1 MKIIS
6 LQFKNIHSLRGEHSV
21 RFDEP
26 PLRGAGL
33 ILITGPTGAGK
44 STLLDVISLALF
56 NQIPRLPDISKKMV
70 SDLNS
75 IMTHHSKE
83 AWASVTYES
92 KGQRYV
98 SKWSIEVNRNG
109 NLNDYHMEIWHEN
122 GQQILDL
129 KKSEVPQKNAELIG
143 LNYPQFVK
151 SIVLSQGEFAQFLKA
166 KQEDRAELLEKI
178 TGTDI
183 YRSLGKKAFEKHKE
197 VRQQYAAIHELI
209 QQLPQTSEEEL
220 TGMQENILVIDQ
232 QLISLHQTTEKLISW
247 VHQTEL
253 FEKKKGAVVEI
264 SRQLAEWH
272 LRSDEVQLDKNKLTQ
287 HESLLSISGELSL
300 IRSAHQEKDLLVK
313 EVNDLDIKISNV
325 SKDRKQLELALS
337 SQLQIEWNHTVVK
350 DKLFAIRQE
359 MNRLDGEILRLRTL
373 GDQLRSQTEELTAQL
388 PASLKQWQ
396 ESKIAPTQALSA
408 LNQLRKE
415 AISKIALTDG
425 ADVNVIRQQLTDDQN
440 IKTKFQELKFWL
452 HKSQEADQE
461 MLQLKKVVEGEVV
474 QLSQLQ
480 KEIESHQ
487 QSVNSISSQV
497 GQLKSDQELR
507 MRQIDLNEW
516 RSRLQPDQP
525 CPLCGSLSHPYCDQQ
540 LVFEIGHLSIDL
552 SLKEQELKQVEQQ
565 LQKCMNEEAATKV
578 KIQMQRQQL
587 EKKEEEKIKIA
598 HTIASLSTEKL
609 TTEDIDQKMQKL
621 ENDIMCRQQAVQGY
635 ESLLQIAPLEKVF
648 TDLDETLTAFLR
660 IKKERETALP
670 TAAQWETWQKDLDRT
685 LLLAQEEERVREMI
699 AALKERMI
707 KREKE
712 SEELISKIGSRLQ
725 ELGLADYATAIDTM
739 LDQATYEQ
747 IKEAVNSHEQ
757 KGASLRNTLDIL
769 NNELSVLEAAIPKN
783 ADGNLYRT
791 ELATRKREA
800 AELAEKRGGIQEQI
814 KQWHQFKEQAKHLEI
829 EKKNIETS
837 LRKFEMLN
845 QLIGDSMGKQYAN
858 FAQELTM
865 QQIILLANRR
875 LTALSDRYV
884 LVSPGEESRSDLFVR
899 DLYLGGTERSVKT
912 LSGGETFILSL
923 ALALSLSDLASRNVK
938 LDCLFIDEGFGT
950 LDGDTLDIVIS
961 TLERL
966 QEESD
971 KTIAII
977 SHVDSLKERI
987 NSQIR
992 LIRDSSGLSS
1002 LQIV

>member
-6 LQFKNIHSLRGEHSV
+6 LQFKNIHSLRGEHTV
-21 RFDEP
+21 RFDKP
-26 PLRGAGL
+26 PLQGAGL

-70 SDLNS
+70 GDLNS

-143 LNYPQFVK
+143 LNYQQFVK

-166 KQEDRAELLEKI
+166 KHEDRAELLEKI

-183 YRSLGKKAFEKHKE
+183 YRSLGKKAYEKHKE
-197 VRQQYAAIHELI
+197 VRQQFAAIHDLI
-209 QQLPQTSEEEL
+209 QQLPSTSNEEFEI
-220 TGMQENILVIDQ
+220 MQAKILSIDQ
-232 QLISLHQTTEKLISW
+232 QLISLHQSTEQLISW
-247 VHQTEL
+247 VYQIEQYQ
-253 FEKKKGAVVEI
+253 KKKGSVAETSLQLVEWQTKSLELQI
-264 SRQLAEWH
+264 E
-272 LRSDEVQLDKNKLTQ
+272 KNKLTQ

-300 IRSAHQEKDLLVK
+300 IRSAINEKEQLVV
-313 EVNDLDIKISNV
+313 EVNDLDNKIASV
-325 SKDRKQLELALS
+325 THERKQLEQNLS
-337 SQLQIEWNHTVVK
+337 SKLQISWDATAIKE
-350 DKLFAIRQE
+350 KLFSIRQD
-359 MNRLDGEILRLRTL
+359 MNRLDVEIQRLRAF
-373 GDQLRSQTEELTAQL
+373 GDQLRNQTEDLTSKL
-388 PASLKQWQ
+388 PVSLKKWQ
-396 ESKIAPTQALSA
+396 ESKIAPAQALMA
-408 LNQLRKE
+408 LSQLRKE
-415 AISKIALTDG
+415 ANEKIGQCSSDINT
-425 ADVNVIRQQLTDDQN
+425 IRQQLTEDQN
-440 IKTKFQELKFWL
+440 TKSNFQELKFL
-452 HKSQEADQE
+452 LLKINEADLE
-461 MLQLKKVVEGEVV
+461 ILHLKKEIDSELE
-474 QLSQLQ
+474 QFTRIQ
-480 KEIESHQ
+480 KDIESHQ
-487 QSVNSISSQV
+487 QVVISTSAQVSQ
-497 GQLKSDQELR
+497 LRSDQEQR

-516 RSRLQPDQP
+516 RSRLQADQP
-525 CPLCGSLSHPYCDQQ
+525 CPLCGSLSHPYCDQH
-540 LVFEIGHLSIDL
+540 LVFDIGNLEVEAR
-552 SLKEQELKQVEQQ
+552 LKEQELKQVELL
-565 LQKCMNEEAATKV
+565 LQKSQNQAAAAQT
-578 KIQMQRQQL
+578 KIQLHQKQL
-587 EKKEEEKIKIA
+587 AKSEEEKIKTGQ
-598 HTIASLSTEKL
+598 TIASHSTEEL
-609 TTEDIDQKMQKL
+609 TILVIEQKMQQL
-621 ENDIMCRQQAVQGY
+621 EVDIMTRQKAVQGL
-635 ESLLQIAPLEKVF
+635 ETLLQIAPLEKLF
-648 TDLDETLTAFLR
+648 TDLDDTLNAFLKV
-660 IKKERETALP
+660 KKERETTLP
-670 TAAQWETWQKDLDRT
+670 TAAQWESWQKDLDRT
-685 LLLAQEEERVREMI
+685 LMLMQDEVNIREKVLAMKDRI
-699 AALKERMI
+699 T

-712 SEELISKIGSRLQ
+712 SEKLISQIGPRLQ
-725 ELGLADYATAIDTM
+725 ELGLSDHATALDT
-739 LDQATYEQ
+739 LLEPSVYEQ
-747 IKEAVNSHEQ
+747 IKAAVISHEQ
-757 KGASLRNTLDIL
+757 KGATLSNTLQVL
-769 NNELSVLEAAIPKN
+769 NKELSVLEATIPEN
-783 ADGNLYRT
+783 ADGNLYRM
-791 ELATRKREA
+791 ELAVKKSEA
-800 AELAEKRGGIQEQI
+800 TELAEKRGGIQEQI
-814 KQWHQFKEQAKHLEI
+814 KQWHQFKEQANHLEV
-829 EKKNIETS
+829 EKKNIEKS

-875 LTALSDRYV
+875 LSTLSDRYV
-884 LVSPGEESRSDLFVR
+884 LVSSGEESRSDLFVR
-899 DLYLGGTERSVKT
+899 DLYLGGIERSVKT

-950 LDGDTLDIVIS
+950 LDVDTLDTVIS

-992 LIRDSSGLSS
+992 LIRDASGLSS

>member
-6 LQFKNIHSLRGEHSV
+6 LQFKNIHSLRGEHTV
-21 RFDEP
+21 RFDKP
-26 PLRGAGL
+26 PLQGAGL

-70 SDLNS
+70 GDLNS

-143 LNYPQFVK
+143 LNYQQFVK

-166 KQEDRAELLEKI
+166 KHEDRAELLEKI

-183 YRSLGKKAFEKHKE
+183 YRSLGKKAYEKHKE
-197 VRQQYAAIHELI
+197 VRQQFAAIHDLI
-209 QQLPQTSEEEL
+209 QQLPSTSNEEFEI
-220 TGMQENILVIDQ
+220 MQAKILSIDQ
-232 QLISLHQTTEKLISW
+232 QLISLHQSTEQLISW
-247 VHQTEL
+247 VYQIEQYQ
-253 FEKKKGAVVEI
+253 KKKGSVAETSLQLVEWQTKSLELQI
-264 SRQLAEWH
+264 E
-272 LRSDEVQLDKNKLTQ
+272 KNKLTQ

-300 IRSAHQEKDLLVK
+300 IRSAINEKEQLVV
-313 EVNDLDIKISNV
+313 EVNDLDNKIASV
-325 SKDRKQLELALS
+325 THERKQLEQNLS
-337 SQLQIEWNHTVVK
+337 SKLQISWDATAIKE
-350 DKLFAIRQE
+350 KLFSIRQD
-359 MNRLDGEILRLRTL
+359 MNRLDVEIQRLRAF
-373 GDQLRSQTEELTAQL
+373 GDQLRNQTEDLTSKL
-388 PASLKQWQ
+388 PVSLKKWQ
-396 ESKIAPTQALSA
+396 ESKIAPAQALMA
-408 LNQLRKE
+408 LSQLRKE
-415 AISKIALTDG
+415 ANEKIGQCSSDINT
-425 ADVNVIRQQLTDDQN
+425 IRQQLTEDQN
-440 IKTKFQELKFWL
+440 TKSNFQELKFL
-452 HKSQEADQE
+452 LLKINEADLE
-461 MLQLKKVVEGEVV
+461 ILHLKKEIDSELE
-474 QLSQLQ
+474 QFTRIQ
-480 KEIESHQ
+480 KDIESHQ
-487 QSVNSISSQV
+487 QVVISTSAQVSQ
-497 GQLKSDQELR
+497 LRSDQEQR

-516 RSRLQPDQP
+516 RSRLQADQP
-525 CPLCGSLSHPYCDQQ
+525 CPLCGSLSHPYCDQH
-540 LVFEIGHLSIDL
+540 LVFDIGNLEVEAR
-552 SLKEQELKQVEQQ
+552 LKEQELKQVELL
-565 LQKCMNEEAATKV
+565 LQKSQNQAAAAQT
-578 KIQMQRQQL
+578 KIQLHQKQL
-587 EKKEEEKIKIA
+587 AKSEEEKIKTGQ
-598 HTIASLSTEKL
+598 TIASHSTEEL
-609 TTEDIDQKMQKL
+609 TILVIEQKMQQL
-621 ENDIMCRQQAVQGY
+621 EVDIMTRQKAVQGL
-635 ESLLQIAPLEKVF
+635 ETLLQIAPLEKLF
-648 TDLDETLTAFLR
+648 TDLDDTLNTFLKV
-660 IKKERETALP
+660 KKERETTLP
-670 TAAQWETWQKDLDRT
+670 TAAQWESWQKDLDRT
-685 LLLAQEEERVREMI
+685 LMLMQDEVNIREKVLAMKDRI
-699 AALKERMI
+699 T

-712 SEELISKIGSRLQ
+712 SEKLISQIGPRLQ
-725 ELGLADYATAIDTM
+725 ELGLSDHATALDT
-739 LDQATYEQ
+739 LLEPSVYEQ
-747 IKEAVNSHEQ
+747 IKAAVISHEQ
-757 KGASLRNTLDIL
+757 KGATLSNTLQVL
-769 NNELSVLEAAIPKN
+769 NKELSVLEATIPEN
-783 ADGNLYRT
+783 ADGNLYRM
-791 ELATRKREA
+791 ELAVKKSEA
-800 AELAEKRGGIQEQI
+800 TELAEKRGGIQEQI
-814 KQWHQFKEQAKHLEI
+814 KQWHQFKEQANHLEV
-829 EKKNIETS
+829 EKKNIEKS

-875 LTALSDRYV
+875 LSTLSDRYV
-884 LVSPGEESRSDLFVR
+884 LVSSGEESRSDLFVR
-899 DLYLGGTERSVKT
+899 DLYLGGIERSVKT

-950 LDGDTLDIVIS
+950 LDVDTLDTVIS

-992 LIRDSSGLSS
+992 LIRDASGLSS

>member
-6 LQFKNIHSLRGEHSV
+6 LQFKNIHSLRGEHTV
-21 RFDEP
+21 RFDKP
-26 PLRGAGL
+26 PLQGAGL

-70 SDLNS
+70 GDLNS

-143 LNYPQFVK
+143 LNYQQFVK

-166 KQEDRAELLEKI
+166 KHEDRAELLEKI

-183 YRSLGKKAFEKHKE
+183 YRSLGKKAYEKHKE
-197 VRQQYAAIHELI
+197 VRQQFAAIHDLI
-209 QQLPQTSEEEL
+209 QQLPSTSNEEFEI
-220 TGMQENILVIDQ
+220 MQAKILSIDQ
-232 QLISLHQTTEKLISW
+232 QLISLHQSTEQLISW
-247 VHQTEL
+247 VYQIEQYQ
-253 FEKKKGAVVEI
+253 KKKGSVAETSLQLVEWQTKSLELQI
-264 SRQLAEWH
+264 E
-272 LRSDEVQLDKNKLTQ
+272 KNKLTQ

-300 IRSAHQEKDLLVK
+300 IRSAINEKEQLVV
-313 EVNDLDIKISNV
+313 EVNDLDNKIASV
-325 SKDRKQLELALS
+325 THERKQLEQNLS
-337 SQLQIEWNHTVVK
+337 SKLQISWDATAIKE
-350 DKLFAIRQE
+350 KLFSIRQD
-359 MNRLDGEILRLRTL
+359 MNRLDVEIQRLRAF
-373 GDQLRSQTEELTAQL
+373 GDQLRNQTEDLTSKL
-388 PASLKQWQ
+388 PVSLKKWQ
-396 ESKIAPTQALSA
+396 ESKIAPAQALMA
-408 LNQLRKE
+408 LSQLRKE
-415 AISKIALTDG
+415 ANEKIGQCSSDINT
-425 ADVNVIRQQLTDDQN
+425 IRQQLTEDQN
-440 IKTKFQELKFWL
+440 TKSNFQELKFL
-452 HKSQEADQE
+452 LLKINEADLE
-461 MLQLKKVVEGEVV
+461 ILHLKKEIDSELE
-474 QLSQLQ
+474 QFTRIQ
-480 KEIESHQ
+480 KDIESHQ
-487 QSVNSISSQV
+487 QVVISTSAQVSQ
-497 GQLKSDQELR
+497 LRSDQEQR

-516 RSRLQPDQP
+516 RSRLQADQP
-525 CPLCGSLSHPYCDQQ
+525 CPLCGSLSHPYCDQH
-540 LVFEIGHLSIDL
+540 LVFDIGNLEVEAR
-552 SLKEQELKQVEQQ
+552 LKEQELKQVELL
-565 LQKCMNEEAATKV
+565 LQKSQNQAAAAQT
-578 KIQMQRQQL
+578 KIQLHQKQL
-587 EKKEEEKIKIA
+587 AKSEEEKIKTGQ
-598 HTIASLSTEKL
+598 TIASHSTEEL
-609 TTEDIDQKMQKL
+609 TILVIEQKMQQL
-621 ENDIMCRQQAVQGY
+621 EVDIMTRQKAVQGL
-635 ESLLQIAPLEKVF
+635 ETLLQIAPLEKLF
-648 TDLDETLTAFLR
+648 TDLDDTLNTFLKV
-660 IKKERETALP
+660 KKERETTLP
-670 TAAQWETWQKDLDRT
+670 TAAQWESWQKDLDRT
-685 LLLAQEEERVREMI
+685 LMLMQDEVNIREKVLAMKDRI
-699 AALKERMI
+699 T

-712 SEELISKIGSRLQ
+712 SEKLISQIGPRLQ
-725 ELGLADYATAIDTM
+725 ELGLSDHATALDT
-739 LDQATYEQ
+739 LLEPSVYEQ
-747 IKEAVNSHEQ
+747 IKAAVISHEQ
-757 KGASLRNTLDIL
+757 KGATLSNTLEVL
-769 NNELSVLEAAIPKN
+769 NKELSVLEATIPEN
-783 ADGNLYRT
+783 ADGNLYRM
-791 ELATRKREA
+791 ELAVKKSEA
-800 AELAEKRGGIQEQI
+800 TELAEKRGGIQEQI
-814 KQWHQFKEQAKHLEI
+814 KQWHQFKEQANHLEV
-829 EKKNIETS
+829 EKKNIEKS

-875 LTALSDRYV
+875 LSTLSDRYV
-884 LVSPGEESRSDLFVR
+884 LVSSGEESRSDLFVR
-899 DLYLGGTERSVKT
+899 DLYLGGIERSVKT

-950 LDGDTLDIVIS
+950 LDVDTLDTVIS

-992 LIRDSSGLSS
+992 LIRDASGLSS

>member
-6 LQFKNIHSLRGEHSV
+6 LQFKNIHSLRGEHTV
-21 RFDEP
+21 RFDKP
-26 PLRGAGL
+26 PLQGAGL

-70 SDLNS
+70 GDLNS

-143 LNYPQFVK
+143 LNYQQFVK

-166 KQEDRAELLEKI
+166 KHEDRAELLEKI

-183 YRSLGKKAFEKHKE
+183 YRSLGKKAYEKHKE
-197 VRQQYAAIHELI
+197 VRQQFAAIHDLI
-209 QQLPQTSEEEL
+209 QQLPSTSNEEFEI
-220 TGMQENILVIDQ
+220 MQAKILSIDQ
-232 QLISLHQTTEKLISW
+232 QLISLHQSTEQLISW
-247 VHQTEL
+247 VYQIEQYQ
-253 FEKKKGAVVEI
+253 KKKGSVAETSLQLVEWQTKSLELQI
-264 SRQLAEWH
+264 E
-272 LRSDEVQLDKNKLTQ
+272 KNKLTQ

-300 IRSAHQEKDLLVK
+300 IRSAINEKEQLVV
-313 EVNDLDIKISNV
+313 EVNDLDNKIASV
-325 SKDRKQLELALS
+325 THERKQLEQNLS
-337 SQLQIEWNHTVVK
+337 SKLQISWDATAIKE
-350 DKLFAIRQE
+350 KLFSIRQD
-359 MNRLDGEILRLRTL
+359 MNRLDVEIQRLRAF
-373 GDQLRSQTEELTAQL
+373 GDQLRNQTEDLTSKL
-388 PASLKQWQ
+388 PVSLKKWQ
-396 ESKIAPTQALSA
+396 ESKIAPAQALMA
-408 LNQLRKE
+408 LSQLRKE
-415 AISKIALTDG
+415 ANEKIGQCSSDINT
-425 ADVNVIRQQLTDDQN
+425 IRQQLTEDQN
-440 IKTKFQELKFWL
+440 TKSNFQELKFL
-452 HKSQEADQE
+452 LLKINEADLE
-461 MLQLKKVVEGEVV
+461 ILHLKKEIDSELE
-474 QLSQLQ
+474 QFTRIQ
-480 KEIESHQ
+480 KDIESHQ
-487 QSVNSISSQV
+487 QAVISTSAQVSQ
-497 GQLKSDQELR
+497 LRSDQEQR

-516 RSRLQPDQP
+516 RSRLQADQP
-525 CPLCGSLSHPYCDQQ
+525 CPLCGSLSHPYCDQH
-540 LVFEIGHLSIDL
+540 LVFDIGNLEVEAR
-552 SLKEQELKQVEQQ
+552 LKEQELKQVELL
-565 LQKCMNEEAATKV
+565 LQKSQNEAAAGQT
-578 KIQMQRQQL
+578 KIQLHQKQL
-587 EKKEEEKIKIA
+587 AKSEEEKIKTGQ
-598 HTIASLSTEKL
+598 TIASHSTEEL
-609 TTEDIDQKMQKL
+609 TILVIEQKMQQL
-621 ENDIMCRQQAVQGY
+621 EVDIMTRQTAVQGL
-635 ESLLQIAPLEKVF
+635 ETLLQIAPLEKLF
-648 TDLDETLTAFLR
+648 TDLDDTLNAFLKV
-660 IKKERETALP
+660 KKERETTLP
-670 TAAQWETWQKDLDRT
+670 TAAQWESWQKDLDRT
-685 LLLAQEEERVREMI
+685 LMLMQDEVNIREKVLAMKDRI
-699 AALKERMI
+699 T

-712 SEELISKIGSRLQ
+712 SEKLISQIGPRLQ
-725 ELGLADYATAIDTM
+725 ELGLSDHATALDT
-739 LDQATYEQ
+739 LLEPSVYEQ
-747 IKEAVNSHEQ
+747 IKAAVISHEQ
-757 KGASLRNTLDIL
+757 KGATLSNTLEVL
-769 NNELSVLEAAIPKN
+769 NKELSVLEATIPEN
-783 ADGNLYRT
+783 ADGNLYRM
-791 ELATRKREA
+791 ELAVKKSEA
-800 AELAEKRGGIQEQI
+800 TELAEKRGGIQEQI
-814 KQWHQFKEQAKHLEI
+814 KQWHQFKEQANHLDV
-829 EKKNIETS
+829 EKKNIEKS

-875 LTALSDRYV
+875 LSTLSDRYV
-884 LVSPGEESRSDLFVR
+884 LVSSGEESRSDLFVR
-899 DLYLGGTERSVKT
+899 DLYLGGIERSVKT

-950 LDGDTLDIVIS
+950 LDVDTLDTVIS

-992 LIRDSSGLSS
+992 LIRDASGLSS

>member
-6 LQFKNIHSLRGEHSV
+6 LQFKNIHSLRGEHTV
-21 RFDEP
+21 RFDKP
-26 PLRGAGL
+26 PLQGAGL

-70 SDLNS
+70 GDLNS

-143 LNYPQFVK
+143 LNYQQFVK

-166 KQEDRAELLEKI
+166 KHEDRAELLEKI

-183 YRSLGKKAFEKHKE
+183 YRSLGKKAYEKHKE
-197 VRQQYAAIHELI
+197 VRQQFAAIHDLI
-209 QQLPQTSEEEL
+209 QQLPSTSNEEFEI
-220 TGMQENILVIDQ
+220 MQAKILSIDQ
-232 QLISLHQTTEKLISW
+232 QLISLHQSTEQLISW
-247 VHQTEL
+247 VYQIEQYQ
-253 FEKKKGAVVEI
+253 KKKGSVAETSLQLVEWQTKSLELQI
-264 SRQLAEWH
+264 E
-272 LRSDEVQLDKNKLTQ
+272 KNKLTQ

-300 IRSAHQEKDLLVK
+300 IRSAINEKEQLVV
-313 EVNDLDIKISNV
+313 EVNDLDNKIASV
-325 SKDRKQLELALS
+325 THERKQLEQNLS
-337 SQLQIEWNHTVVK
+337 SKLQISWDATAIKE
-350 DKLFAIRQE
+350 KLFSIRQD
-359 MNRLDGEILRLRTL
+359 MNRLDVEIQRLRAF
-373 GDQLRSQTEELTAQL
+373 GDQLRNQTEDLTSKL
-388 PASLKQWQ
+388 PVSLKKWQ
-396 ESKIAPTQALSA
+396 ESKIAPAQALMA
-408 LNQLRKE
+408 LSQLRKE
-415 AISKIALTDG
+415 ANEKIGQCSSDINT
-425 ADVNVIRQQLTDDQN
+425 IRQQLTEDQN
-440 IKTKFQELKFWL
+440 TKSNFQELKFL
-452 HKSQEADQE
+452 LLKINEADLE
-461 MLQLKKVVEGEVV
+461 ILHLKKEIDSELE
-474 QLSQLQ
+474 QFTRIQ
-480 KEIESHQ
+480 KDIESHQ
-487 QSVNSISSQV
+487 QVVISTSAQVSQ
-497 GQLKSDQELR
+497 LRSDQEQR

-516 RSRLQPDQP
+516 RSRLQADQP
-525 CPLCGSLSHPYCDQQ
+525 CPLCGSLSHPYCDQH
-540 LVFEIGHLSIDL
+540 LVFDIGNLEVEAR
-552 SLKEQELKQVEQQ
+552 LKEQELKQVELL
-565 LQKCMNEEAATKV
+565 LQKSQNEAAAGQT
-578 KIQMQRQQL
+578 KIQLHQKQL
-587 EKKEEEKIKIA
+587 AKSEEEKIKTGQ
-598 HTIASLSTEKL
+598 TIASHSTEEL
-609 TTEDIDQKMQKL
+609 TILVIEQKMQQL
-621 ENDIMCRQQAVQGY
+621 EVDIMTRQTAVQGL
-635 ESLLQIAPLEKVF
+635 ETLLQIAPLEKLF
-648 TDLDETLTAFLR
+648 TDLDDTLNAFLKV
-660 IKKERETALP
+660 KKERETTLP
-670 TAAQWETWQKDLDRT
+670 TAAQWESWQKDLDRT
-685 LLLAQEEERVREMI
+685 LMLMQDEVNIREKVLAMKDRI
-699 AALKERMI
+699 T

-712 SEELISKIGSRLQ
+712 SEKLISQIGPRLQ
-725 ELGLADYATAIDTM
+725 ELGLSDHATALDT
-739 LDQATYEQ
+739 LLEPSVYEQ
-747 IKEAVNSHEQ
+747 IKAAVISHEQ
-757 KGASLRNTLDIL
+757 KGATLSNTLEVL
-769 NNELSVLEAAIPKN
+769 NKELSVLEATIPEN
-783 ADGNLYRT
+783 ADGNLYRM
-791 ELATRKREA
+791 ELAVKKSEA
-800 AELAEKRGGIQEQI
+800 TELAEKRGGIQEQI
-814 KQWHQFKEQAKHLEI
+814 KQWHQFKEQANHLDV
-829 EKKNIETS
+829 EKKNIEKS

-875 LTALSDRYV
+875 LSTLSDRYV
-884 LVSPGEESRSDLFVR
+884 LVSSGEESRSDLFVR
-899 DLYLGGTERSVKT
+899 DLYLGGIERSVKT

-950 LDGDTLDIVIS
+950 LDVDTLDTVIS

-992 LIRDSSGLSS
+992 LIRDASGLSS

>member
-6 LQFKNIHSLRGEHSV
+6 LQFKNIHSLRGEHTV
-21 RFDEP
+21 RFDKP
-26 PLRGAGL
+26 PLQGAGL

-70 SDLNS
+70 GDLNS

-143 LNYPQFVK
+143 LNYQQFVK

-166 KQEDRAELLEKI
+166 KHEDRAELLEKI

-183 YRSLGKKAFEKHKE
+183 YRSLGKKAYEKHKE
-197 VRQQYAAIHELI
+197 VRQQFAAIHDLI
-209 QQLPQTSEEEL
+209 QQLPSTSNEEFEI
-220 TGMQENILVIDQ
+220 MQAKILSIDQ
-232 QLISLHQTTEKLISW
+232 QLISLHQSTEQLISW
-247 VHQTEL
+247 VYQIEQYQ
-253 FEKKKGAVVEI
+253 KKKGSVAETSLQLVEWQTKSLELQI
-264 SRQLAEWH
+264 E
-272 LRSDEVQLDKNKLTQ
+272 KNKLTQ

-300 IRSAHQEKDLLVK
+300 IRSAINEKEQLVV
-313 EVNDLDIKISNV
+313 EVNDLDNKIASV
-325 SKDRKQLELALS
+325 THERKQLEQNLS
-337 SQLQIEWNHTVVK
+337 SKLQISWDATAIKE
-350 DKLFAIRQE
+350 KLFSIRQD
-359 MNRLDGEILRLRTL
+359 MNRLDVEIQRLRAF
-373 GDQLRSQTEELTAQL
+373 GDQLRNQTEDLTSKL
-388 PASLKQWQ
+388 PVSLKKWQ
-396 ESKIAPTQALSA
+396 ESKIAPAQALMA
-408 LNQLRKE
+408 LSQLRKE
-415 AISKIALTDG
+415 ANEKIGQCSSDINT
-425 ADVNVIRQQLTDDQN
+425 IRQQLTEDQN
-440 IKTKFQELKFWL
+440 TKSNFQELKFL
-452 HKSQEADQE
+452 LLKINEADLE
-461 MLQLKKVVEGEVV
+461 ILHLKKEIDSELE
-474 QLSQLQ
+474 QFTRIQ
-480 KEIESHQ
+480 KDIESHQ
-487 QSVNSISSQV
+487 QVVISTSAQVSQ
-497 GQLKSDQELR
+497 LRSDQEQR

-516 RSRLQPDQP
+516 RSRLQADQP
-525 CPLCGSLSHPYCDQQ
+525 CPLCGSLSHPYCDQH
-540 LVFEIGHLSIDL
+540 LVFDIGNLEVEAR
-552 SLKEQELKQVEQQ
+552 LKEQELKQVELL
-565 LQKCMNEEAATKV
+565 LQKSQNQAAAAQT
-578 KIQMQRQQL
+578 KIQLHQKQL
-587 EKKEEEKIKIA
+587 AKSEEEKIKTGQ
-598 HTIASLSTEKL
+598 TIASHSTEEL
-609 TTEDIDQKMQKL
+609 TILVIEQKMQQL
-621 ENDIMCRQQAVQGY
+621 EVDIMTRQKAVQGL
-635 ESLLQIAPLEKVF
+635 ETLLQIAPLEKLF
-648 TDLDETLTAFLR
+648 TDLDDTLNTFLKV
-660 IKKERETALP
+660 KKERETTLP
-670 TAAQWETWQKDLDRT
+670 TAAQWESWQKDLDRT
-685 LLLAQEEERVREMI
+685 LMLMQDEVNIREKVLAMKDRI
-699 AALKERMI
+699 T

-712 SEELISKIGSRLQ
+712 SEKLISQIGPRLQ
-725 ELGLADYATAIDTM
+725 ELGLSDHATALDT
-739 LDQATYEQ
+739 LLEPSVYEQ
-747 IKEAVNSHEQ
+747 IKAAVISHEQ
-757 KGASLRNTLDIL
+757 KGATLSNTLEVL
-769 NNELSVLEAAIPKN
+769 NKELSVLEATIPEN
-783 ADGNLYRT
+783 ADGNLYRM
-791 ELATRKREA
+791 ELAVKKSEA
-800 AELAEKRGGIQEQI
+800 TEIAEKRGGIQEQI
-814 KQWHQFKEQAKHLEI
+814 KQWHQFKEQANHLEV
-829 EKKNIETS
+829 EKKNIEKS

-875 LTALSDRYV
+875 LSTLSDRYV
-884 LVSPGEESRSDLFVR
+884 LVSSGEESRSDLFVR
-899 DLYLGGTERSVKT
+899 DLYLGGIERSVKT

-950 LDGDTLDIVIS
+950 LDVDTLDTVIS

-992 LIRDSSGLSS
+992 LIRDASGLSS

>member
-6 LQFKNIHSLRGEHSV
+6 LQFKNIHSLRGEHTV
-21 RFDEP
+21 RFDKP
-26 PLRGAGL
+26 PLQGAGL

-70 SDLNS
+70 GDLNS

-143 LNYPQFVK
+143 LNYQQFVK

-166 KQEDRAELLEKI
+166 KHEDRAELLEKI

-183 YRSLGKKAFEKHKE
+183 YRSLGKKAYEKHKE
-197 VRQQYAAIHELI
+197 VRQQFAAIHDLI
-209 QQLPQTSEEEL
+209 QQLPSTSNEEFEI
-220 TGMQENILVIDQ
+220 MQAKILSIDQ
-232 QLISLHQTTEKLISW
+232 QLISLHQSTEQLISW
-247 VHQTEL
+247 VYQIEQYQ
-253 FEKKKGAVVEI
+253 KKKGSVAETSLQLVEWQTKSLELQI
-264 SRQLAEWH
+264 E
-272 LRSDEVQLDKNKLTQ
+272 KNKLTQ

-300 IRSAHQEKDLLVK
+300 IRSAINEKEQLVV
-313 EVNDLDIKISNV
+313 EVNDLDNKIASV
-325 SKDRKQLELALS
+325 THERKQLEQNLS
-337 SQLQIEWNHTVVK
+337 SKLQISWDATAIKE
-350 DKLFAIRQE
+350 KLFSIRQD
-359 MNRLDGEILRLRTL
+359 MNRLDVEIQRLRAF
-373 GDQLRSQTEELTAQL
+373 GDQLRNQTEDLTSKL
-388 PASLKQWQ
+388 PVSLKKWQ
-396 ESKIAPTQALSA
+396 ESKIAPAQALMA
-408 LNQLRKE
+408 LSQLRKE
-415 AISKIALTDG
+415 ANEKIGQCSSDINT
-425 ADVNVIRQQLTDDQN
+425 IRQQLTEDQN
-440 IKTKFQELKFWL
+440 TKSNFQELKFL
-452 HKSQEADQE
+452 LLKINEADLE
-461 MLQLKKVVEGEVV
+461 ILHLKKEIDSELE
-474 QLSQLQ
+474 QFTRIQ
-480 KEIESHQ
+480 KDIESHQ
-487 QSVNSISSQV
+487 QVVISTSAQVSQ
-497 GQLKSDQELR
+497 LRSDQEQR

-516 RSRLQPDQP
+516 RSRLQADQP
-525 CPLCGSLSHPYCDQQ
+525 CPLCGSLSHPYCDQH
-540 LVFEIGHLSIDL
+540 LVFDIGNLEVEAR
-552 SLKEQELKQVEQQ
+552 LKEQELKQVELL
-565 LQKCMNEEAATKV
+565 LQKSQNQAAAAQT
-578 KIQMQRQQL
+578 KIQLHQKQL
-587 EKKEEEKIKIA
+587 AKSEEEKIKTGQ
-598 HTIASLSTEKL
+598 TIASHSTEEL
-609 TTEDIDQKMQKL
+609 TILVIEQKMQRL
-621 ENDIMCRQQAVQGY
+621 EVDIMTRQKAVQGL
-635 ESLLQIAPLEKVF
+635 ETLLQIAPLEKLF
-648 TDLDETLTAFLR
+648 TDLDDTLNAFLKV
-660 IKKERETALP
+660 KKERETTLP
-670 TAAQWETWQKDLDRT
+670 TAAQWESWQKDLDRT
-685 LLLAQEEERVREMI
+685 LMLMQDEVNIREKVLAMKDRI
-699 AALKERMI
+699 T

-712 SEELISKIGSRLQ
+712 SEKLISQIGPRLQ
-725 ELGLADYATAIDTM
+725 ELGLSDHATALDT
-739 LDQATYEQ
+739 LLEPSVYEQ
-747 IKEAVNSHEQ
+747 IKAAVISHEQ
-757 KGASLRNTLDIL
+757 KGATLSNTLEVL
-769 NNELSVLEAAIPKN
+769 NKELSVLEATIPEN
-783 ADGNLYRT
+783 ADGNLYRM
-791 ELATRKREA
+791 ELAVKKSEA
-800 AELAEKRGGIQEQI
+800 TELAEKRGGIQEQI
-814 KQWHQFKEQAKHLEI
+814 KQWHQFKEQANHLEV
-829 EKKNIETS
+829 EKKNIEKS

-875 LTALSDRYV
+875 LSTLSDRYV
-884 LVSPGEESRSDLFVR
+884 LVSSGEESRSDLFVR
-899 DLYLGGTERSVKT
+899 DLYLGGIERSVKT

-950 LDGDTLDIVIS
+950 LDVDTLDTVIS

-992 LIRDSSGLSS
+992 LIRDASGLSS

>member
-6 LQFKNIHSLRGEHSV
+6 LQFKNIHSLRGEHTV

-26 PLRGAGL
+26 PLQGAGL

-70 SDLNS
+70 GDLNS

-143 LNYPQFVK
+143 LNYQQFVK

-166 KQEDRAELLEKI
+166 KHEDRAELLEKI

-183 YRSLGKKAFEKHKE
+183 YRSLGKKAYEKHKE
-197 VRQQYAAIHELI
+197 VRQQFAAIHDLI
-209 QQLPQTSEEEL
+209 QQLPSTSNEEFEI
-220 TGMQENILVIDQ
+220 MQAKILSIDQ
-232 QLISLHQTTEKLISW
+232 QLISLHQSTEQLISW
-247 VHQTEL
+247 VYQIEQYQ
-253 FEKKKGAVVEI
+253 KKKGSVAETSLQLVEWQTKSLELQI
-264 SRQLAEWH
+264 E
-272 LRSDEVQLDKNKLTQ
+272 KNKLTQ

-300 IRSAHQEKDLLVK
+300 IRSAINEKEQLVV
-313 EVNDLDIKISNV
+313 EVNDLDNKIASV
-325 SKDRKQLELALS
+325 THERKQLEQNLS
-337 SQLQIEWNHTVVK
+337 SKLQISWDATAIKE
-350 DKLFAIRQE
+350 KLFSIRQD
-359 MNRLDGEILRLRTL
+359 MNRLDVEIQRLRAF
-373 GDQLRSQTEELTAQL
+373 GDQLRNQTEDLTSKL
-388 PASLKQWQ
+388 PVSLKKWQ
-396 ESKIAPTQALSA
+396 ESKIAPAQALMA
-408 LNQLRKE
+408 LSQLRKE
-415 AISKIALTDG
+415 ANGKIGQCSSDINT
-425 ADVNVIRQQLTDDQN
+425 IRQQLTEDQN
-440 IKTKFQELKFWL
+440 TKSNFQELKFL
-452 HKSQEADQE
+452 LLKINEADLE
-461 MLQLKKVVEGEVV
+461 ILHLKKEIDSELE
-474 QLSQLQ
+474 QFTRIQID
-480 KEIESHQ
+480 IESHQ
-487 QSVNSISSQV
+487 QAVISTSAQVSQ
-497 GQLKSDQELR
+497 LRSDQEQR

-516 RSRLQPDQP
+516 RSRLQADQP
-525 CPLCGSLSHPYCDQQ
+525 CPLCGSLSHPYCDQH
-540 LVFEIGHLSIDL
+540 LVFDIGNLEVEAR
-552 SLKEQELKQVEQQ
+552 LKEQELKQVELL
-565 LQKCMNEEAATKV
+565 LQKSQNEAAAGQT
-578 KIQMQRQQL
+578 KIQLHQKQL
-587 EKKEEEKIKIA
+587 AKSEEEKIKTGQ
-598 HTIASLSTEKL
+598 TIASHSTEEL
-609 TTEDIDQKMQKL
+609 TILVIEQKMQQL
-621 ENDIMCRQQAVQGY
+621 EVDIMTRQTAVQGL
-635 ESLLQIAPLEKVF
+635 ETLLQIAPLEKLF
-648 TDLDETLTAFLR
+648 TDLDDTLNAFLKV
-660 IKKERETALP
+660 KKERETTLP
-670 TAAQWETWQKDLDRT
+670 TAAQWESWQKDLDRT
-685 LLLAQEEERVREMI
+685 LMLMQDEVNIREKVLAMKDRI
-699 AALKERMI
+699 T

-712 SEELISKIGSRLQ
+712 SEKLISQIGPRLQ
-725 ELGLADYATAIDTM
+725 ELGLSDHATALDT
-739 LDQATYEQ
+739 LLEPSVYEQ
-747 IKEAVNSHEQ
+747 IKAAVISHEQ
-757 KGASLRNTLDIL
+757 KGATLSNTLEVL
-769 NNELSVLEAAIPKN
+769 NKELSVLEATIPEN
-783 ADGNLYRT
+783 ADGNLYRM
-791 ELATRKREA
+791 ELAVKKSEA
-800 AELAEKRGGIQEQI
+800 TELAEKRGGIQEQI
-814 KQWHQFKEQAKHLEI
+814 KQWHQFKEQANHLDV
-829 EKKNIETS
+829 EKKNIEKS

-875 LTALSDRYV
+875 LSTLSDRYV
-884 LVSPGEESRSDLFVR
+884 LVSSGEESRSDLFVR
-899 DLYLGGTERSVKT
+899 DLYLGGIERSVKT

-950 LDGDTLDIVIS
+950 LDVDTLDTVIS

-992 LIRDSSGLSS
+992 LIRDASGLSS